1 MTSSHSEKAAL
12 NPSITLTKAV
22 LRAAEHLAFSHKDLS
37 RTLGVSAASASRL
50 GKTRFIAPQSKEGEL
65 ALLFIRLF
73 RSLDALFGGQPSA
86 CAAWFQAS
94 NHHLEGVP
102 AQLVQSVIG
111 LMAVLSYVDAM
122 RGKV

>member
-1 MTSSHSEKAAL
+1 M
-12 NPSITLTKAV
+12 TLTKAV

-37 RTLGVSAASASRL
+37 RTLGVSTASASRL

-73 RSLDALFGGQPSA
+73 RSLDALFGGHASA
-86 CAAWFQAS
+86 CAAWFQAA

-102 AQLVQSVIG
+102 AQLVQTVVG
-111 LMAVLSYVDAM
+111 LTAVLGYVDAM